1 MRARQRHLNPKAA
14 GAHTALDS
22 RFEFSVA
29 TGTAISSWVSRT
41 GSNNASQATG
51 GNQPL
56 YTTNAINGQP
66 AILFDGSNDFM
77 TISSTIT
84 SNAVSLI
91 AVGHKTSVGGST
103 AVASRLTS
111 LWNTSDNAQLVGD
124 FATTKAWIPFYYYPS
139 QWRSYRNSAEI
150 LALTLG
156 YVPTVFGAV
165 LDGTSVTGSLAGTS
179 TTGTTSA
186 TALNANQIRFGAGT
200 YTGSGSDGA
209 LNGYI
214 GYMVYFLSVLTA
226 PMRRRLERGAG
237 YSFKIACS

>member
-84 SNAVSLI
+84 SNAVSVI
-91 AVGHKTSVGGST
+91 AVGHKTAVGGST
-103 AVASRLTS
+103 ASASRITS
-111 LWNTSDNAQLVGD
+111 IWNTANNAQTVGD
-124 FATTKAWIPFYYYPS
+124 FSGTSGWVVFYYFPS
-139 QWRSYRNSAEI
+139 QWRSYRNGAEI

-165 LDGTSVTGSLAGTS
+165 LDGASVTGSLAGTS
-179 TTGTTSA
+179 ATGTTSA
-186 TALNANQIRFGAGT
+186 TAVNANEIRLGSAP
-200 YTGSGSDGA
+200 YTGSGSSGA

-214 GYMVYFLSVLTA
+214 GYLVYFLSVLTV

>member
-14 GAHTALDS
+14 GAYTALDS

-51 GNQPL
+51 SNQPL

-77 TISSTIT
+77 AISTSIT
-84 SNAVSLI
+84 ANAVSVI
-91 AVGHKTSVGGST
+91 SVGQKTSLGGALNT
-103 AVASRLTS
+103 ASRLTVM
-111 LWNTSDNAQLVGD
+111 WNTADNATNPGD
-124 FATTKAWIPFYYYPS
+124 YGNTKAWVVFYYNS
-139 QWRSYRNSAEI
+139 GAWRSYRNLAEI
-150 LALTLG
+150 LNITKG
-156 YVPTVFGAV
+156 YVPSVFGAV
-165 LDGTSVTGSLAGTS
+165 LDGSSVTGTIDGETA
-179 TTGTTSA
+179 TGTTSA
-186 TALNANQIRFGAGT
+186 TALNSNEIRIGASSQ
-200 YTGSGSDGA
+200 SGGNGY
-209 LNGYI
+209 LNGYV
-214 GYMVYFLSVLTA
+214 GYLVYFLSVLTA